1 MVIDSKNK
9 FSVSLFGEENKYND
23 EFASLIDNKNTLFKT
38 GNLVE
43 GRVVRKGKDTIT
55 VDVGLKNEGI
65 IALSE
70 FENDDNSNPEVGN
83 LVNVYIE
90 KLCARNDRV
99 VLSRKKAIKEAV
111 WKELE
116 KIYEDDEIV
125 EGVIFE
131 RVKGGLA
138 VDIRGVIAFLP
149 GSQLDVI
156 PIQYTESFMNDKH
169 PLKILKMD
177 KSIENIIVS
186 RKKVLEKSIMESR
199 KEILSKIEEGV
210 ILKKGKVKNIT
221 HYGVFVDLGNIDGL
235 IHITDLSWKRI
246 NHPSEV
252 LAVGD
257 EVDTI
262 VIKFDKEEQKI
273 SLGIKQIDM
282 RPWEEVKSNYLFN
295 EIYTGKISSIT
306 HYGILVELTKEIEGL
321 VHISEVGWSRNNF
334 SIKNNFS
341 IGQDIKF
348 KVLEICDKKYRV
360 SLSMKQCYDNPWQI
374 LAQNNKIGDEVTGII
389 NNVSDFGLFVTLE
402 ENVNGLVY
410 LDDISWLN
418 NTNSRELLASYKKGD
433 KINCKIISFDIEKEK
448 IGLSIRELKDNPYNK
463 IFDNYNVG
471 DIVDCIVKKV
481 DNNQII
487 VELDE
492 LPLII
497 YQSELLNKYIEKK
510 RIEINI
516 DTTIKAKIIR
526 LNKQENIIMLSNK
539 QTSKQSNLSHTQQSS
554 KSSRYGLD
562 DILGDALAQKKIE
575 SDKFDK

>member
-70 FENDDNSNPEVGN
+70 FENDDNSNPEVGD

-306 HYGILVELTKEIEGL
+306 HYGILIELTKEIEGL

-360 SLSMKQCYDNPWQI
+360 SLSMKQCHDNPWQI
-374 LAQNNKIGDEVTGII
+374 FAQNNKIGDEVTGII

-418 NTNSRELLASYKKGD
+418 NTNSSELLASYKKGD

-497 YQSELLNKYIEKK
+497 YRSELLNKYIEKK

>member
-70 FENDDNSNPEVGN
+70 FENDDNSNPEVGD

-262 VIKFDKEEQKI
+262 VTKFDKEEQKI

-306 HYGILVELTKEIEGL
+306 HYGILIELTKEIEGL

-360 SLSMKQCYDNPWQI
+360 SLSMKQCHDNPWQI
-374 LAQNNKIGDEVTGII
+374 FAQNNKIGNEVTGII

-418 NTNSRELLASYKKGD
+418 NTNSSELLASYKKGD

-497 YQSELLNKYIEKK
+497 YRSELLNKYIEKK